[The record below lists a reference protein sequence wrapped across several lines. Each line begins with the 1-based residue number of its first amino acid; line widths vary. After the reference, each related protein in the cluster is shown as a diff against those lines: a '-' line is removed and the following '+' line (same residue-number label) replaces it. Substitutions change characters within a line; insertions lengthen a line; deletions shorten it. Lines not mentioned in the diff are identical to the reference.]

1 MGAVNMFSIVLK
13 RRAKKIIDRLPR
25 NEKVRIVSAIEK
37 LPEGDDIKQLQ
48 GYDRIYRLRVGDYR
62 ILYTVNHAELIV
74 IIIDAGSRGDIYK
87 RY

>member
-1 MGAVNMFSIVLK
+1 MFSIVLK
-13 RRAKKIIDRLPR
+13 RRAKKFIDRLPR

-62 ILYTVNHAELIV
+62 ILYTEIML
-74 IIIDAGSRGDIYK
+74 S
-87 RY
+87 